1 MDRLQIASE
10 ANELLRELRQ
20 EGFNI
25 SPLAEKFLSLE
36 AMLFEVEDH
45 REEFETWKKE
55 KGISSEY
62 FSGQLGRGAVPLLV
76 EDGEIILFAVC
87 SHRQDTGELRL
98 VSDIIMVV
106 DEMLN
111 ILQDTSH
118 ENGPE
123 LVMIPLDQFVEIV
136 KGNLLYSKSSRDLFL
151 QGINQDTTA
160 EEGLFSAL
168 RAAIEKGASDIHLE
182 PDPNLPRGNS
192 RKSRLAAARPNW
204 GRIRFR
210 INGVLYD
217 GEYLIA
223 EDMIKRMVAVIK
235 GIANMNLA
243 EHRLPQD
250 GRLSF
255 SDELLKKYPF
265 LVGYEC
271 RVSTVPTPFGE
282 SAVLRLQNSRG
293 TEVNLEDICLPP
305 EIEGPLSRMI
315 FEPHGMVLVTGPTGS
330 GKTTTL
336 YAALRKI
343 NDGTRKILTAEN
355 PIEMRI
361 GGITQVEVNLGAGL
375 DFATILRAFLRQD
388 PDVIMVGEV
397 RDLETA
403 STVMQAA
410 ITGHMIFATLHV
422 DESLEALSRLRGL
435 GVADIDISAG
445 LKAVL
450 SQRLIRR
457 LCPKC
462 FQLEED
468 GRYRINRV
476 LGVQDLI
483 DWDFVIRKA
492 NPDGCSDCNHTGY
505 VRRMI
510 LPELWVLHEGERRMI
525 SEGVKGVQNF
535 LEEAIKHHGFIP
547 MSYRAIMEVL
557 KNHTSLEEVLR
568 VAVTGDQLLRNGKLI
583 AKAINGSREKI
594 QRLMAGT
601 AEHCDHPEN
610 DELAETASERG

>member
-1 MDRLQIASE
+1 MDSFKIAAE
-10 ANELLRELRQ
+10 AEQLTKLLKA

-25 SPLAEKFLSLE
+25 SPLAERFLSLE

-45 REEFETWKKE
+45 CEEFEAWKKE
-55 KGISSEY
+55 KEISSEY

-87 SHRQDTGELRL
+87 SHRQDTGELRS
-98 VSDIIMVV
+98 VNDVYMVV
-106 DEMLN
+106 DGMLDV
-111 ILQDTSH
+111 LQETSH
-118 ENGPE
+118 EAGPE
-123 LVMIPLDQFVEIV
+123 LVMIPFDQFREIV
-136 KGNLLYSKSSRDLFL
+136 ANNLLYSKTSRDKFL

-182 PDPNLPRGNS
+182 PDPNLERGNS
-192 RKSRLAAARPNW
+192 RKSKLAAARPNW

-223 EDMIKRMVAVIK
+223 EDMIRRMVAVIK
-235 GIANMNLA
+235 GAANMNLA

-255 SDELLKKYPF
+255 NDELLKKYPF
-265 LVGYEC
+265 LAGYEC
-271 RVSTVPTPFGE
+271 RVSLVPTVFGE
-282 SAVLRLQNSRG
+282 SAVLRLQNTHG
-293 TEVNLEDICLPP
+293 GEVNLKDINLPP
-305 EIEGPLSRMI
+305 EIEGPLCRMI
-315 FEPHGMVLVTGPTGS
+315 CEPHGLVFVTGPTGS

-336 YAALRKI
+336 YAILRAI
-343 NDGTRKILTAEN
+343 NDGTRKILTVEN
-355 PIEMRI
+355 PVEVRI
-361 GGITQVEVNLGAGL
+361 GGITQVETNSAIGL
-375 DFATILRAFLRQD
+375 DFAAALRSFLRQD
-388 PDVIMVGEV
+388 PDVIMVGEI
-397 RDLETA
+397 RDAETA
-403 STVMQAA
+403 LTAMHAA
-410 ITGHMIFATLHV
+410 ITGHMVFATLHV
-422 DESLEALSRLRGL
+422 DESLEALARLRGL

-462 FQLEED
+462 FQLEAE

-483 DWDFVIRKA
+483 DWNFVIRKA
-492 NPDGCSDCNHTGY
+492 NLDGCSDCNHTGY
-505 VRRMI
+505 VKRMI
-510 LPELWVLHEGERRMI
+510 LPEFWILHESERRMI
-525 SEGVKGVQNF
+525 SEGVKGLQQF
-535 LEEAIKHHGFIP
+535 LEEAIKHHGFTP

-557 KNHTSLEEVLR
+557 KNRTSLEEVLR
-568 VAVTGDQLLRNGKLI
+568 VAVTGDQLVRNGKLI

-594 QRLMAGT
+594 QKLMAGT
-601 AEHCDHPEN
+601 AEHCDHPEEP
-610 DELAETASERG
+610 DEHEEGLS